1 MDRRAAD
8 RNVGFGN
15 DPELACPHLVNRRCT
30 VWASRDAVCAT
41 WHCRLD
47 RGADGQVFW
56 LALRAWLQC
65 LERVLARFAADA
77 LAADGWRWGDTTA
90 SRERWYL
97 EAAQRVERLS
107 WDEVRRLGGFE
118 LRTRTRELRRADVHR
133 RDPPPVP
140 SPHALAVAPFERRS
154 DGVRAWSPWDRLEL
168 SADVIVRLDRGDI
181 PDDTSLL
188 RALWDHR
195 VVVPRDYPDGA
206 PEEETTEGGETPAAV
221 AAGRTRGR

>member
-1 MDRRAAD
+1 MITAHGTVDTAVEALKLGAFDYVTKPFDR
-8 RNVGFGN
+8 
-15 DPELACPHLVNRRCT
+15 E
-30 VWASRDAVCAT
+30 
-41 WHCRLD
+41 
-47 RGADGQVFW
+47 
-56 LALRAWLQC
+56 
-65 LERVLARFAADA
+65 
-77 LAADGWRWGDTTA
+77 
-90 SRERWYL
+90 
-97 EAAQRVERLS
+97 
-107 WDEVRRLGGFE
+107 E
-118 LRTRTRELRRADVHR
+118 LRHVVDKAARTRELRRADVHR

-168 SADVIVRLDRGDI
+168 SADVIDRLDRGDI

-195 VVVPRDYPDGA
+195 VVVPRDHPDGA